1 MFCSDRNEYY
11 NYLSLADT
19 YTNEGLIKWCEYVL
33 HGLKNEI
40 EKIDRLVDYVYL
52 RDNILLPSMSDSL
65 SNKYITDIEYNILRA
80 AITNERQEIQAA
92 DVKALFPGKSSPEI
106 SRLIRSL
113 VDKKMLVPVSE
124 RARKYVISFGS
135 NYLLRSVL
143 KSLDK
148 NGFLP
153 LND

>member
-1 MFCSDRNEYY
+1 
-11 NYLSLADT
+11 
-19 YTNEGLIKWCEYVL
+19 
-33 HGLKNEI
+33 
-40 EKIDRLVDYVYL
+40 
-52 RDNILLPSMSDSL
+52 MSDSL

-124 RARKYVISFGS
+124 RARKCVISFGS